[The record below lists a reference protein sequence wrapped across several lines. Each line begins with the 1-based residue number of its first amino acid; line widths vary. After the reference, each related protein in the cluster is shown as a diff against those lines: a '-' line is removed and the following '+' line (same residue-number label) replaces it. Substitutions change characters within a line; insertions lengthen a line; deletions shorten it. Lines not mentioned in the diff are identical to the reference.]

1 MYEYKGKY
9 GDKRK
14 GLLHTFL
21 LSQYT
26 KWMDIWTTFL
36 EALFPRRC
44 ILCGNQDRAS
54 VCEACYAGLAPERPH
69 PSPWITSTVSYE
81 DKCVQKIVRHLKT
94 YPDRE
99 LAARIA
105 IGMRDTLLEQ
115 CSDMMTL
122 HGLTR
127 AILVPIPIHQSR
139 FIERGYNQALLIAR
153 ELEKLLDHIPVV
165 NLIKKIRKT
174 DKQALIHTR
183 STRLQNPKRCFQ
195 SLPVR
200 PQNNTLIILIDDVA
214 TTGATLAEAKR
225 TLRETGWHHIIAIT
239 FAH

>member
-1 MYEYKGKY
+1 MN
-9 GDKRK
+9 
-14 GLLHTFL
+14 
-21 LSQYT
+21 S
-26 KWMDIWTTFL
+26 WTTFL

-44 ILCGNQDRAS
+44 ILCRDQGDTS

-81 DKCVQKIVRHLKT
+81 DKQVQKIVRHLKT
-94 YPDRE
+94 FPDTE

-105 IGMRDTLLEQ
+105 RGMKDVLLEQ
-115 CSDMMTL
+115 CSDMMTM

-127 AILVPIPIHQSR
+127 AILVPIPIHSSR
-139 FIERGYNQALLIAR
+139 FTERGYNQAMIIAR
-153 ELEKLLDHIPVV
+153 ELEKLLDHIPVIE
-165 NLIKKIRKT
+165 LLKKVRKT

-183 STRLQNPKRCFQ
+183 STRLQNPKGCFQ
-195 SLPVR
+195 PLPVR
-200 PQNNTLIILIDDVA
+200 PQNETLIILIDDVA

-225 TLRETGWHHIIAIT
+225 TLRVAGWHHIIATT